1 MLRRTIS
8 LVLIASA
15 LRGVLGVAPA
25 HSQPSE
31 GQSPRTPTRVPVTV
45 ALVDR
50 LPAPDAPFV
59 ILRRPDAT
67 PADVI
72 LLPRDADASVLT
84 DAVRALLL
92 ARRNT
97 GGDVA
102 ATPAVLRARFRSSGG
117 GGRPLLPW
125 APRVL
130 NDLRR
135 APISEL
141 VGVGPVRSVQ
151 IWLPA
156 QRGRN

>member
-1 MLRRTIS
+1 MLRRTLS
-8 LVLIASA
+8 LVLIASVLA
-15 LRGVLGVAPA
+15 GVPGVAPA
-25 HSQPSE
+25 HSQPPE
-31 GQSPRTPTRVPVTV
+31 RQPPRTPTRVPVTV

-59 ILRRPDAT
+59 ILRRTNAT

-92 ARRNT
+92 ARRNA

-102 ATPAVLRARFRSSGG
+102 AAPAVLRARFRSSGG
-117 GGRPLLPW
+117 NGRPLLPW

-135 APISEL
+135 ANVREL
-141 VGVGPVRSVQ
+141 AGVGPVKAVQ

-156 QRGRN
+156 QHGRN

>member
-1 MLRRTIS
+1 MLRRTLS

-15 LRGVLGVAPA
+15 LGCALGVAPA
-25 HSQPSE
+25 YSQGPE
-31 GQSPRTPTRVPVTV
+31 RQLPSPRARVPVTV

-59 ILRRPDAT
+59 ILRRTRAT

-72 LLPRDADASVLT
+72 LLPRDADATVLT

-92 ARRNT
+92 ARRNA

-102 ATPAVLRARFRSSGG
+102 AAPAVLRARFRSSGG
-117 GGRPLLPW
+117 NGRPLLPW

-135 APISEL
+135 APVSEL
-141 VGVGPVRSVQ
+141 VGVGQVRSVQ

-156 QRGRN
+156 QHGRT